1 MHINRLAKRIVG
13 VERIKVRGIAID
25 GAGALVIDAEPYRAR
40 SCRCGKCGR
49 EAPRYDAGR
58 GVRLWRCCDVGGM
71 KAYVRSEAFRV
82 SCPECGIVA
91 REVPWA
97 AHGSRFSYAFEDTCC
112 WCALSMSKVACQN
125 PRARAGPWH
134 DRPGTQWGADGP
146 RRASMRRGRRPRWQ
160 AAGRPKGFFSSQ
172 EKRPCEC
179 TGRNR
184 SLVLLGYGPCA
195 LSLDSV
201 RRMVASSPQ
210 TTDWRGLGD
219 SAVVVR

>member
-1 MHINRLAKRIVG
+1 MKEQMQNLIRKTPDLSGEEK
-13 VERIKVRGIAID
+13 E
-25 GAGALVIDAEPYRAR
+25 LYEPTDACPD
-40 SCRCGKCGR
+40 CGNQHLSYTNGC
-49 EAPRYDAGR
+49 
-58 GVRLWRCCDVGGM
+58 
-71 KAYVRSEAFRV
+71 V

-219 SAVVVR
+219 SAVVMR